1 MRPGRIPVDSFP
13 RREPLLTSNT
23 IATRGAVDEDFSE
36 ALQTCAT
43 VEDVRSYFKREISA
57 YGYTASACGAFLP
70 ADKGP
75 EPHFFFLD
83 WPAEWLAL
91 YSERNFVAN
100 DYVVAEARRRI
111 APFTWLEAKAERV
124 LSEAEREIWDS
135 AARWGWTD
143 GLSVP
148 IHGPGGYFA
157 AVVMAGKQRAMPSGL
172 RNRLH
177 LLAFLTHERC
187 RALTRFPVFKN
198 PNAAL
203 SSRELECMRWVGAG
217 KTDWEIGKIMGL
229 APSTVKSHVDQA
241 RRKLGCKTRPQAVAR
256 LVFSGL
262 M

>member
-1 MRPGRIPVDSFP
+1 LLALAILPAPG
-13 RREPLLTSNT
+13 SNV
-23 IATRGAVDEDFSE
+23 ARVMGEEFSK
-36 ALQTCAT
+36 ALQACAT
-43 VEDVRSYFKREISA
+43 LEEVRSYFKREISA

-70 ADKGP
+70 TNKGP

-83 WPAEWLAL
+83 WPAGWLTL

-111 APFTWLEAKAERV
+111 APFTWLEARAQRALSDAEQQ
-124 LSEAEREIWDS
+124 IWDT
-135 AARWGWTD
+135 AVQWGWTD

-157 AVVMAGKQRAMPSGL
+157 AVVMAGKQRPVPPSL
-172 RNRLH
+172 MNRLH

-187 RALTRFPVFKN
+187 RTLSKLPMVEDPK
-198 PNAAL
+198 AAL

-217 KTDWEIGKIMGL
+217 KTDWEIGKIMSL
-229 APSTVKSHVDQA
+229 APTTVKSHVDQA
-241 RRKLGCKTRPQAVAR
+241 RKKLGARTRPQAVAR
-256 LVFSGL
+256 LVFGGL

>member
-1 MRPGRIPVDSFP
+1 MG
-13 RREPLLTSNT
+13 
-23 IATRGAVDEDFSE
+23 EDFSE
-36 ALQTCAT
+36 ALQACAT
-43 VEDVRSYFKREISA
+43 IEDVRSYFKGQISV
-57 YGYTASACGAFLP
+57 YGYTASACGAFP
-70 ADKGP
+70 PTDKGP

-83 WPAEWLAL
+83 WPADWLEL
-91 YSERNFVAN
+91 YSQQNFVAN
-100 DYVVAEARRRI
+100 DTVVAEARQRI
-111 APFTWLEAKAERV
+111 APFTWLESRARRV
-124 LSEAEREIWDS
+124 LSEAEREIWDA

-157 AVVMAGKQRAMPSGL
+157 AIVMAGTQRPMPPAL

-187 RALTRFPVFKN
+187 RALSGLLMVEDPRAV
-198 PNAAL
+198 L

-217 KTDWEIGKIMGL
+217 KTDWEIGKIMSVS
-229 APSTVKSHVDQA
+229 PTTVKSHVDQA
-241 RRKLGCKTRPQAVAR
+241 RRKLGARTRSQAVAR